1 MKNLKE
7 VYPDYD
13 GKGYEIAG
21 FGWHQGWNDGL
32 SHDMV
37 AAYEENLV
45 CLIKD
50 IRRAWKLPTCRWSS
64 P

>member
-1 MKNLKE
+1 M
-7 VYPDYD
+7 YPDYD

-45 CLIKD
+45 CLL
-50 IRRAWKLPTCRWSS
+50 RTFAVHGRLPTYRWSS